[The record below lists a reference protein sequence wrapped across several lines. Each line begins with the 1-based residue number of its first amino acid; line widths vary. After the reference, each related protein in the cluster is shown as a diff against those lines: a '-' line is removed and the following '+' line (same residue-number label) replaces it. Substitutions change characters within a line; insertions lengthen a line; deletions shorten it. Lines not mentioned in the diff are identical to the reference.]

1 MTEPVY
7 FTVEADY
14 LSIGADLASDIDYDP
29 NVSAISATV
38 TFEPMVTSGDVI
50 LAVNASPR
58 PIGFIPTP
66 IRALIGADGRLKLR
80 TDPDPGA
87 SGASGASGA
96 LPFAPVRLLA
106 DTPLLGLSG
115 PLFYRVV
122 FTDVVVGGQAGR
134 ISPFVFQAPNADVT
148 VNLIEVS
155 RQPGQLASGITRIAP
170 GGVRIDTEDEL
181 LVFTFGGVDIPDPL
195 PLSMFQGASGA
206 SGFPGATGASGASG
220 VPGATGA
227 TGASGAQGASG
238 IPGVSAD
245 RIFFV
250 DDYGADPT
258 GVAPS
263 DAALE
268 AARAAMGTEPGI
280 IAFGVGTYL
289 IEEAGLNVENSTS
302 LGLRQGVL
310 GQGSGATRIIYNG
323 ENACFEF
330 RNLDWEFNTASEP
343 SGGIHGMWIYGWEN
357 TNTDTYGI
365 RYGDIGRMRVSDVHI
380 AGFNQDGCVG
390 LFGDN
395 HVAWAE
401 RGDIECSVEQCTTAF
416 LFQGCMPNSLQSY
429 GSSFDYSKYRL
440 TFVVMPNQ
448 DAFVLHSLP
457 GGINTTMNGVDLA
470 LTGNCNN
477 APPGGTNTGTL
488 FKVGRDN
495 EDGAA
500 FSGELHVNV
509 ETSGYVDGVSHF
521 DFSMGDG
528 PFWEVQSRVSAFGS
542 INLIPFSGANFRA
555 GTATPR
561 TFAFAGLLKKSPAF
575 GSTTNSQAFQPLQ
588 LLSQARGEYW
598 ISPTNAVQMVY
609 LVEATA
615 GTFRLNYDGDLT
627 DPIPYDASVA
637 AVQAALDEIP
647 GLAGNVTVVSAQPR
661 FVNGYYSDETAYGI
675 TFGEALAETD
685 VPTFTVDDS
694 ALTGTAEVVVRKP
707 GSANKT
713 LTARIETGNI
723 VKIEET
729 PGVYRLGLDIG
740 NLTDQVGVDRDSP
753 FGLTAVDIWIK
764 QPTTGG
770 NVVLEGPWFRP
781 NAQAGSTYTFQ
792 WLDGIEPVL
801 STEPDKFDVIR
812 LSTYN
817 FNVWVGEHI
826 TKPIE
831 SGPPGATGAVGATGA
846 TGATGASGVPGA
858 TGATGPQ
865 GATGATGPQGASGV
879 PGGVTSID
887 GVTGAVTGVARL
899 VCKTATGGSGAENGA
914 NTWAKLATLAPAAN
928 GSCHLLLGISTGVSF
943 QPQSAII
950 SVYAYAQ
957 QPSPTNPAVAVQII
971 GMPHGGYAFYADAF
985 KLVNNGYGQPVELW
999 IKKSDQYTSFSV
1011 TEISRSASAGTVT
1024 YNDGAAWQSAEPTG
1038 SAVNVRSTGVAVGGV
1053 PVVTTTGAQALS
1065 FKTLTSPVINNPTLT
1080 GAAVPATATSAGT
1093 TGQIAY
1099 DSTHLYICT
1108 ATNTWRRIALAS
1120 W

>member
-1 MTEPVY
+1 MSYRKP
-7 FTVEADY
+7 VEARTTAAE
-14 LSIGADLASDIDYDP
+14 SK
-29 NVSAISATV
+29 
-38 TFEPMVTSGDVI
+38 TSP
-50 LAVNASPR
+50 VN
-58 PIGFIPTP
+58 
-66 IRALIGADGRLKLR
+66 
-80 TDPDPGA
+80 
-87 SGASGASGA
+87 
-96 LPFAPVRLLA
+96 
-106 DTPLLGLSG
+106 
-115 PLFYRVV
+115 
-122 FTDVVVGGQAGR
+122 TDVV
-134 ISPFVFQAPNADVT
+134 P
-148 VNLIEVS
+148 
-155 RQPGQLASGITRIAP
+155 
-170 GGVRIDTEDEL
+170 
-181 LVFTFGGVDIPDPL
+181 LVD
-195 PLSMFQGASGA
+195 
-206 SGFPGATGASGASG
+206 ATGKLKKLTWLNLKTEAAAAIY
-220 VPGATGA
+220 P
-227 TGASGAQGASG
+227 
-238 IPGVSAD
+238 D

-258 GVAPS
+258 GAAPS

-289 IEEAGLNVENSTS
+289 IEEAGLNAENNTS
-302 LGLRQGVL
+302 LGLRQGVR

-395 HVAWAE
+395 QVAWAE

-440 TFVVMPNQ
+440 TFVVTPNQ
-448 DAFVLHSLP
+448 DAFVLRSLP
-457 GGINTTMNGVDLA
+457 GGINTSMNGVDLA

-500 FSGELHVNV
+500 LSGELHVNV
-509 ETSGYVDGVSHF
+509 ETSGYVDGVTHF

-542 INLIPFSGANFRA
+542 INLIPFSGTNFRA
-555 GTATPR
+555 GTATTR

-609 LVEATA
+609 LVEATV

-647 GLAGNVTVVSAQPR
+647 GLAGNVTVVSAQSR
-661 FVNGYYSDETAYGI
+661 FVNGYYNDETAYGI

-694 ALTGTAEVVVRKP
+694 ALTGSAEVVVRKP
-707 GSANKT
+707 GSTNKT
-713 LTARIETGNI
+713 LAARIESGNI
-723 VKIEET
+723 IKIEET

-792 WLDGIEPVL
+792 WFDGIEPVL

-817 FNVWVGEHI
+817 FNVWVGQHI
-826 TKPIE
+826 TK
-831 SGPPGATGAVGATGA
+831 
-846 TGATGASGVPGA
+846 GATGASGAP
-858 TGATGPQ
+858 
-865 GATGATGPQGASGV
+865 GASGAGEDFV
-879 PGGVTSID
+879 RAIVGVGSTQLT
-887 GVTGAVTGVARL
+887 TGILTMPRAMANWGAYNDNGVADSTLMLTYVYPSEDIDIDNLMCFTRE
-899 VCKTATGGSGAENGA
+899 VGTGSP
-914 NTWAKLATLAPAAN
+914 TLAQMAVYSVDLSGDLTLMA
-928 GSCHLLLGISTGVSF
+928 STTSDT
-943 QPQSAII
+943 AILTTAWSGHYKTLNTTASLVAG
-950 SVYAYAQ
+950 SVYAFAFLGVGTTTMPGFYGISG
-957 QPSPTNPAVAVQII
+957 PSGEFALDP
-971 GMPHGGYAFYADAF
+971 
-985 KLVNNGYGQPVELW
+985 PVCGKVDSTTTLP
-999 IKKSDQYTSFSV
+999 S
-1011 TEISRSASAGTVT
+1011 TV
-1024 YNDGAAWQSAEPTG
+1024 DFGDIDPI
-1038 SAVNVRSTGVAVGGV
+1038 GVA
-1053 PVVTTTGAQALS
+1053 
-1065 FKTLTSPVINNPTLT
+1065 
-1080 GAAVPATATSAGT
+1080 
-1093 TGQIAY
+1093 
-1099 DSTHLYICT
+1099 LYM
-1108 ATNTWRRIALAS
+1108 RGY
-1120 W
+1120 

>member
-1 MTEPVY
+1 MEVGVSYRKP
-7 FTVEADY
+7 VEARTTAAE
-14 LSIGADLASDIDYDP
+14 SK
-29 NVSAISATV
+29 
-38 TFEPMVTSGDVI
+38 TSP
-50 LAVNASPR
+50 VN
-58 PIGFIPTP
+58 
-66 IRALIGADGRLKLR
+66 
-80 TDPDPGA
+80 
-87 SGASGASGA
+87 
-96 LPFAPVRLLA
+96 
-106 DTPLLGLSG
+106 
-115 PLFYRVV
+115 
-122 FTDVVVGGQAGR
+122 TDVV
-134 ISPFVFQAPNADVT
+134 P
-148 VNLIEVS
+148 
-155 RQPGQLASGITRIAP
+155 
-170 GGVRIDTEDEL
+170 
-181 LVFTFGGVDIPDPL
+181 LVD
-195 PLSMFQGASGA
+195 
-206 SGFPGATGASGASG
+206 ATGKLKKLTWLNLKTEAAAAIY
-220 VPGATGA
+220 P
-227 TGASGAQGASG
+227 
-238 IPGVSAD
+238 D

-258 GVAPS
+258 GAAPS

-289 IEEAGLNVENSTS
+289 IEEAGLNAENNTS
-302 LGLRQGVL
+302 LGLRQGVR

-395 HVAWAE
+395 QVAWAE

-440 TFVVMPNQ
+440 TFVVTPNQ
-448 DAFVLHSLP
+448 DAFVLRSLP
-457 GGINTTMNGVDLA
+457 GGINTSMNGVDLA

-500 FSGELHVNV
+500 LSGELHVNV
-509 ETSGYVDGVSHF
+509 ETSGYVDGVTHF

-542 INLIPFSGANFRA
+542 INLIPFSGTNFRA
-555 GTATPR
+555 GTATTR

-609 LVEATA
+609 LVEATV

-647 GLAGNVTVVSAQPR
+647 GLAGNVTVVSAQSR
-661 FVNGYYSDETAYGI
+661 FVNGYYNDETAYGI

-694 ALTGTAEVVVRKP
+694 ALTGSAEVVVRKP
-707 GSANKT
+707 GSTNKT
-713 LTARIETGNI
+713 LAARIESGNI
-723 VKIEET
+723 IKIEET

-792 WLDGIEPVL
+792 WFDGIEPVL

-817 FNVWVGEHI
+817 FNVWVGQHI
-826 TKPIE
+826 TK
-831 SGPPGATGAVGATGA
+831 
-846 TGATGASGVPGA
+846 GATGASGAP
-858 TGATGPQ
+858 
-865 GATGATGPQGASGV
+865 GASGAGEDFV
-879 PGGVTSID
+879 RAIVGVGSTQLT
-887 GVTGAVTGVARL
+887 TGILTMPRAMANWGAYNDNGVADSTLMLTYVYPSEDIDIDNLMCFTRE
-899 VCKTATGGSGAENGA
+899 VGTGSP
-914 NTWAKLATLAPAAN
+914 TLAQMAVYSVDLSGDLTLMA
-928 GSCHLLLGISTGVSF
+928 STTSDT
-943 QPQSAII
+943 AILTTAWSGHYKTLNTTASLVAG
-950 SVYAYAQ
+950 SVYAFAFLGVGTTTMPGFYGISG
-957 QPSPTNPAVAVQII
+957 PSGEFALDP
-971 GMPHGGYAFYADAF
+971 
-985 KLVNNGYGQPVELW
+985 PVCGKVDSTTTLP
-999 IKKSDQYTSFSV
+999 S
-1011 TEISRSASAGTVT
+1011 TV
-1024 YNDGAAWQSAEPTG
+1024 DFGDIDPI
-1038 SAVNVRSTGVAVGGV
+1038 GVA
-1053 PVVTTTGAQALS
+1053 
-1065 FKTLTSPVINNPTLT
+1065 
-1080 GAAVPATATSAGT
+1080 
-1093 TGQIAY
+1093 
-1099 DSTHLYICT
+1099 LYM
-1108 ATNTWRRIALAS
+1108 RGY
-1120 W
+1120 

>member
-1 MTEPVY
+1 MSYRKP
-7 FTVEADY
+7 VEARTTAAE
-14 LSIGADLASDIDYDP
+14 SK
-29 NVSAISATV
+29 
-38 TFEPMVTSGDVI
+38 TSP
-50 LAVNASPR
+50 VN
-58 PIGFIPTP
+58 
-66 IRALIGADGRLKLR
+66 
-80 TDPDPGA
+80 
-87 SGASGASGA
+87 
-96 LPFAPVRLLA
+96 
-106 DTPLLGLSG
+106 
-115 PLFYRVV
+115 
-122 FTDVVVGGQAGR
+122 TDVV
-134 ISPFVFQAPNADVT
+134 P
-148 VNLIEVS
+148 
-155 RQPGQLASGITRIAP
+155 
-170 GGVRIDTEDEL
+170 
-181 LVFTFGGVDIPDPL
+181 LVD
-195 PLSMFQGASGA
+195 
-206 SGFPGATGASGASG
+206 ATGKLKKLTWLNLKTEAAAAG
-220 VPGATGA
+220 T
-227 TGASGAQGASG
+227 
-238 IPGVSAD
+238 
-245 RIFFV
+245 FFV

-258 GVAPS
+258 GAAPS

-289 IEEAGLNVENSTS
+289 IEEAGLNAENNTS
-302 LGLRQGVL
+302 LGLRQGVR

-395 HVAWAE
+395 QVAWAE

-440 TFVVMPNQ
+440 TFVVIPNQ
-448 DAFVLHSLP
+448 DAFVLRSLP
-457 GGINTTMNGVDLA
+457 GGMNTHMNGVDLA

-495 EDGAA
+495 EDGASL
-500 FSGELHVNV
+500 SGELHVNV
-509 ETSGYVDGVSHF
+509 ETSGYVDGVTHF

-542 INLIPFSGANFRA
+542 INLIPFSGTNFRA
-555 GTATPR
+555 GTATTR

-609 LVEATA
+609 LVEATV

-647 GLAGNVTVVSAQPR
+647 GLAGNVTVVSAQSR
-661 FVNGYYSDETAYGI
+661 FVNGYYNDETAYGI
-675 TFGEALAETD
+675 TFGAALAETD

-694 ALTGTAEVVVRKP
+694 SLTGTAEVVVRKP

-713 LTARIETGNI
+713 LAARIESGNI
-723 VKIEET
+723 IKIEET

-792 WLDGIEPVL
+792 WFDGIEPVL

-817 FNVWVGEHI
+817 FNVWVGQHI

-831 SGPPGATGAVGATGA
+831 SGPPGATGAS
-846 TGATGASGVPGA
+846 GASGVPGA
-858 TGATGPQ
+858 SGAGEDFIRAIVGVGSTQLTTGILTMPRAMANW
-865 GATGATGPQGASGV
+865 GAYNYN
-879 PGGVTSID
+879 
-887 GVTGAVTGVARL
+887 GVADSTLMLTYVYPSEDIDIDNLMCFTRE
-899 VCKTATGGSGAENGA
+899 VGTGSP
-914 NTWAKLATLAPAAN
+914 TLAQMAVYSVDLSGDLTLMA
-928 GSCHLLLGISTGVSF
+928 STTSDT
-943 QPQSAII
+943 AILTTAWSGHYKTLNTTASLVAG
-950 SVYAYAQ
+950 SVYAFAFLGVGTTTMPGFYGISG
-957 QPSPTNPAVAVQII
+957 PSGEFALDP
-971 GMPHGGYAFYADAF
+971 
-985 KLVNNGYGQPVELW
+985 PVCGKVDSTTTLP
-999 IKKSDQYTSFSV
+999 S
-1011 TEISRSASAGTVT
+1011 TV
-1024 YNDGAAWQSAEPTG
+1024 DFGDIDPI
-1038 SAVNVRSTGVAVGGV
+1038 GVA
-1053 PVVTTTGAQALS
+1053 
-1065 FKTLTSPVINNPTLT
+1065 
-1080 GAAVPATATSAGT
+1080 
-1093 TGQIAY
+1093 
-1099 DSTHLYICT
+1099 LYM
-1108 ATNTWRRIALAS
+1108 RGY
-1120 W
+1120 

>member
-1 MTEPVY
+1 MEVGVSYRKP
-7 FTVEADY
+7 VEARTTAAE
-14 LSIGADLASDIDYDP
+14 SK
-29 NVSAISATV
+29 
-38 TFEPMVTSGDVI
+38 TSP
-50 LAVNASPR
+50 VN
-58 PIGFIPTP
+58 
-66 IRALIGADGRLKLR
+66 
-80 TDPDPGA
+80 
-87 SGASGASGA
+87 
-96 LPFAPVRLLA
+96 
-106 DTPLLGLSG
+106 
-115 PLFYRVV
+115 
-122 FTDVVVGGQAGR
+122 TDVV
-134 ISPFVFQAPNADVT
+134 P
-148 VNLIEVS
+148 
-155 RQPGQLASGITRIAP
+155 
-170 GGVRIDTEDEL
+170 
-181 LVFTFGGVDIPDPL
+181 LVD
-195 PLSMFQGASGA
+195 
-206 SGFPGATGASGASG
+206 ATGKLKKLTWLNLKTAIY
-220 VPGATGA
+220 P
-227 TGASGAQGASG
+227 
-238 IPGVSAD
+238 D

-258 GVAPS
+258 GAAPS
-263 DAALE
+263 GAALE

-289 IEEAGLNVENSTS
+289 IEEAGLNAENNTS
-302 LGLRQGVL
+302 LGLRQGVR

-395 HVAWAE
+395 RVAWAE

-448 DAFVLHSLP
+448 DAFVLRSLP
-457 GGINTTMNGVDLA
+457 GGINTHMNGVDLA

-500 FSGELHVNV
+500 LSGELHVNV
-509 ETSGYVDGVSHF
+509 ETSGYVDGVTHF

-542 INLIPFSGANFRA
+542 INLIPFSGTNFRA

-598 ISPTNAVQMVY
+598 IAPTNAVQMVY
-609 LVEATA
+609 LVEATV

-637 AVQAALDEIP
+637 AVQTALDEIP
-647 GLAGNVTVVSAQPR
+647 GLAGNVTVVSAQSR
-661 FVNGYYSDETAYGI
+661 FVNGYYNDETAYGI

-694 ALTGTAEVVVRKP
+694 ALTGSAEVVVRKP
-707 GSANKT
+707 GSTNKT
-713 LTARIETGNI
+713 LTARIESGNI
-723 VKIEET
+723 IKIEET

-792 WLDGIEPVL
+792 WFDGIEPVL

-817 FNVWVGEHI
+817 FNVWVGQHI

-846 TGATGASGVPGA
+846 TGASGIPGVSGPVGATGASGASGVPGA
-858 TGATGPQ
+858 SGAGEDFIRAIVGVGSTQLTTGILTMPRPQ
-865 GATGATGPQGASGV
+865 ANRGAYNY
-879 PGGVTSID
+879 D
-887 GVTGAVTGVARL
+887 GVADSTLMLTYVYPSEDIDIDNLMCFTREVGTG
-899 VCKTATGGSGAENGA
+899 SP
-914 NTWAKLATLAPAAN
+914 TLAQMAVY
-928 GSCHLLLGISTGVSF
+928 SVDLLGDLTLMASTTSDT
-943 QPQSAII
+943 AILTTAWSGHYKTLNTTASLVAG
-950 SVYAYAQ
+950 SVYAFAFLGVGTTTMPGFYGISG
-957 QPSPTNPAVAVQII
+957 PSGEFALDP
-971 GMPHGGYAFYADAF
+971 
-985 KLVNNGYGQPVELW
+985 PVCGKVDSTTTLP
-999 IKKSDQYTSFSV
+999 S
-1011 TEISRSASAGTVT
+1011 TV
-1024 YNDGAAWQSAEPTG
+1024 DFGDIDPI
-1038 SAVNVRSTGVAVGGV
+1038 GVA
-1053 PVVTTTGAQALS
+1053 
-1065 FKTLTSPVINNPTLT
+1065 
-1080 GAAVPATATSAGT
+1080 
-1093 TGQIAY
+1093 
-1099 DSTHLYICT
+1099 LYM
-1108 ATNTWRRIALAS
+1108 RGY
-1120 W
+1120 